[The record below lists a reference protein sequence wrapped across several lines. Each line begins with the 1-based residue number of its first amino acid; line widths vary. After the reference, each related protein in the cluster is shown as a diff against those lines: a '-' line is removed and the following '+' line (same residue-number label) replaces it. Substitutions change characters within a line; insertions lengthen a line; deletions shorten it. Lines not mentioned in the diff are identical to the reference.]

1 VLVRLQ
7 AEKLM
12 NRVSVVSEAM
22 VLFTSIFRRYH
33 MLRGVSRLAALAL
46 VLAAASCKSDKS
58 TGPSSPGFAGSYSGI
73 IAGATTSGTLTITI
87 PAGSPAAPARGPIAV
102 EPSVDAVVTLTGA
115 LKLPGGIPPFAISG
129 SFDNVTGQLSGVTAG
144 PFKITGGF
152 SGGKFT
158 GGWTNTGTG
167 ATGGFS
173 LLPVPSGSSAL
184 LLCGVFIGS
193 SSGVW
198 NLSIVGS
205 SMVGVAASPSST
217 LRLNGTFDAA
227 KNPNMNSITSPDDAT
242 VTASGAL
249 TVATNTAV
257 GVWAAGAAGG
267 TWSGSASACN

>member
-1 VLVRLQ
+1 
-7 AEKLM
+7 
-12 NRVSVVSEAM
+12 
-22 VLFTSIFRRYH
+22 
-33 MLRGVSRLAALAL
+33 MLRSVSPLAALAL

-58 TGPSSPGFAGSYSGI
+58 TGPSSSGFAGSYSGI

-87 PAGSPAAPARGPIAV
+87 PSASPASPARSPIAV
-102 EPSVDAVVTLTGA
+102 EPSVDGVVVLTGA

-129 SFDNVTGQLSGVTAG
+129 SFDNAAGQLVGVTAG
-144 PFKITGGF
+144 PFIITGGF

-173 LLPVPSGSSAL
+173 LLPVTSGSSAL
-184 LLCGVFIGS
+184 LLCGVFTGPS
-193 SSGVW
+193 NGVW

-227 KNPNMNSITSPDDAT
+227 KNTMNNITSPDDAT

-257 GVWAAGAAGG
+257 GIWAAGPAKG
-267 TWSGSASACN
+267 TWSGSAAACN